1 MKVSGIK
8 KTSNFDQIANYIDIE
23 NSLTINEQMRQY
35 QKKSDFITHKKKN
48 TNSHADIFEKR
59 SESLKFVFGKNQQD
73 LLQ

>member
-1 MKVSGIK
+1 M
-8 KTSNFDQIANYIDIE
+8 DIE

-35 QKKSDFITHKKKN
+35 QKKGDIIKKN

-59 SESLKFVFGKNQQD
+59 SESLKFVFGKNQQE